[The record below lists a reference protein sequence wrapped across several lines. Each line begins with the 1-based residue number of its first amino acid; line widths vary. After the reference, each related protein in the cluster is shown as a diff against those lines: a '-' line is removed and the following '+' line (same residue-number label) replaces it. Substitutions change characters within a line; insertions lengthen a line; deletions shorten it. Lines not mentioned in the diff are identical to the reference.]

1 MMMKMAH
8 SISKDLDTLNQ
19 QPSTTGEP
27 AGSLSI
33 ISEKS
38 EADSMIS
45 LEDEPGSLSSLS
57 LPLPPGNLR
66 GSENL
71 DRDTAPRPVSRAV
84 HKWGDSDR
92 QLSSFG
98 IVGALESA
106 GLPTTQV
113 VPSADVSEF

>member
-1 MMMKMAH
+1 MMKMAH

-45 LEDEPGSLSSLS
+45 LEDEPGSLS

-71 DRDTAPRPVSRAV
+71 DGDTAPRPVSRAV

-92 QLSSFG
+92 QLSAFG